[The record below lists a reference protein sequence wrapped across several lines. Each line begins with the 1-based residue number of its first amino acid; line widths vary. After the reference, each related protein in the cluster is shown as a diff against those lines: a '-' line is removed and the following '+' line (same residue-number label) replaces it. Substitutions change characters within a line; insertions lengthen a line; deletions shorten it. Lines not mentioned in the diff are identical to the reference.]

1 MHWLLADD
9 NDLDLQIARRALL
22 QADPY
27 ASIVEVST
35 GRDAIREILAGD
47 FDGVLTDV
55 QMPSG
60 TGHHVVDVARARRVP
75 VIAVMT
81 GLVALAPQSV
91 PILDKGAS
99 DFPSQVLSLLANLA
113 VAVSS

>member
-1 MHWLLADD
+1 MRWLLADD
-9 NDLDLQIARRALL
+9 NDLDLQIARRAMLD
-22 QADPY
+22 AYPGV
-27 ASIVEVST
+27 SIVEVST
-35 GRDAIREILAGD
+35 GREAIQEILNGD

-60 TGHHVVDVARARRVP
+60 TGHHVVDVARAKRVP

-99 DFPSQVLSLLANLA
+99 DFPNQVFSLL
-113 VAVSS
+113 SSLVIAAGA